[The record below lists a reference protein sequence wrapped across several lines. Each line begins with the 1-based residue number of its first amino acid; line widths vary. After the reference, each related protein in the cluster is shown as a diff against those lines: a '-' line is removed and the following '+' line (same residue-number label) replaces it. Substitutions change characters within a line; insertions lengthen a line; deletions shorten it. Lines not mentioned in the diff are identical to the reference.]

1 MRQATMSIL
10 GLYNYNSHLFDDM
23 VVPVGV
29 VKDNLVNNI
38 LMESA
43 QLETYIPR
51 FEMLRALIGTW
62 SASRLDAWTK
72 IYTALSADYNPIEN
86 YDRNEEWTYTASNT
100 AQSTGSVLNKVNG
113 YNAQALTDSAKAETT
128 DSTNGSGTNTHAGR
142 VHGNVGVT
150 TSQEMIRAELDL
162 RKTDIYEIITREFI
176 EKFCILV
183 Y

>member
-1 MRQATMSIL
+1 MRRATLSIL

-23 VVPVGV
+23 VVPAGV

-51 FEMLRALIGTW
+51 FEMLQALIGTW
-62 SASRLDAWTK
+62 SATRLDAWTRL
-72 IYTALSADYNPIEN
+72 YNALSAEYNPIEN
-86 YDRNEEWTYTASNT
+86 YDRNEEWTDTSNNT
-100 AQSTGSVLNKVNG
+100 STSSGSVLNKVNG
-113 YNAQALTDSAKAETT
+113 YNAPTLTDSAKAETT
-128 DSTNGSGTNTHAGR
+128 DTTNGNGSNTHTGR
-142 VHGNVGVT
+142 VHGNIGVT
-150 TSQEMIRAELDL
+150 TNQQMIQAELDL

>member
-1 MRQATMSIL
+1 MRRATLSIL

-38 LMESA
+38 LLESA

-86 YDRNEEWTYTASNT
+86 YDRNEEWTDAASNT
-100 AQSTGSVLNKVNG
+100 AQSSGSVLNKVNG
-113 YNAQALTDSAKAETT
+113 YNTPTLTDSAKAETT
-128 DSTNGSGTNTHAGR
+128 DSTSGSGTNTHTGR
-142 VHGNVGVT
+142 VHGNIGVT
-150 TSQEMIRAELDL
+150 TNQQMIQAELEL

>member
-23 VVPVGV
+23 VIPAGV

-51 FEMLRALIGTW
+51 FEMLKALIGTW
-62 SASRLDAWTK
+62 SATRLDAWTK
-72 IYTALSADYNPIEN
+72 VYNALSEDYNPIEN
-86 YDRNEEWTYTASNT
+86 YDRNEEWTDTTNNT
-100 AQSTGSVLNKVNG
+100 ATSSGSVLNKVNG
-113 YNAQALTDSAKAETT
+113 YNAPALTDSAKAETSDT
-128 DSTNGSGTNTHAGR
+128 TNGSGSNTHSGR

-150 TSQEMIRAELDL
+150 TNQQMIQAELDL